1 MAKKLTYLIYSKID
15 CLNRGEDTSAVDEEI
30 TELLES
36 DMGKSLDANE
46 IYEARRNAVE
56 RYELLKKVPVDE
68 EVFRASLE
76 IKTGKK
82 M

>member
-1 MAKKLTYLIYSKID
+1 MAKKLAILSFAKID
-15 CLNRGEDTSAVDEEI
+15 CLNKGEDTSLVDEEI

-36 DMGKSLDANE
+36 DMGKSLDTMK
-46 IYEARRNAVE
+46 IYEARRAGAE
-56 RYELLKKVPVDE
+56 RYALLKKIPFDE

-76 IKTGKK
+76 TKTGKK